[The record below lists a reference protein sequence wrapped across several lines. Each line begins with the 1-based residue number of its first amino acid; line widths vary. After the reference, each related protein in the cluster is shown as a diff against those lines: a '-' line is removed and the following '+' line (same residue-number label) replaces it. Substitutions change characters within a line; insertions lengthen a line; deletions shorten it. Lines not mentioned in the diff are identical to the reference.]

1 VTERKRFIEVSLTV
15 FTPGLWAFY
24 YRDSLNNPLTMRLFL
39 PRMAIHSIPWW
50 WDHLAGQANEL
61 RQAGFTAVWLPPVLK
76 AASGANNQADGH
88 GPFDDYDIGSKQQKG
103 TLFPPVSALV
113 SNSSGAWR

>member
-1 VTERKRFIEVSLTV
+1 VIERERFIEVSLTV
-15 FTPGLWAFY
+15 FTPGLWA
-24 YRDSLNNPLTMRLFL
+24 LMRLFL